1 MTNVPPTPSGLR
13 GAVDL
18 SSLVD
23 RAQRP
28 TQPGGAPAGAQGA
41 AATAPAAPQGGAPA
55 AGAGPE
61 GDLTVPSLVI
71 DITDQTFQDVLQL
84 SSVVPVIVDI
94 WAEWCGPC
102 KQLSPILEQLTA
114 EYDGRVV
121 LAKVDADT
129 NPQLVQAFQAQ
140 SIPTVAAVIG
150 GRPLGL
156 FVGALPEAQ
165 VRDVFEQVVAAA
177 EQNGVTGRVT
187 VDGAASAEPQ
197 GEPEPEPLPPHHQA
211 AYDAIERGDYAAA
224 VQEYKTAIAQDPNDQ
239 MAVAGLAQVSL
250 LDRLNGRT
258 ADELRSAAAAA
269 PQDVEAQM
277 AVADLDVSGG
287 HVEDAFG
294 RLLDL
299 VPTVFGAEREALR
312 VRLVEYFELIG
323 VDDPRVVAARRRLAS
338 ALY

>member
-1 MTNVPPTPSGLR
+1 MSNIPPTPSGLR

-28 TQPGGAPAGAQGA
+28 PQPPAGAPAQAGSPTGA
-41 AATAPAAPQGGAPA
+41 AAPGTE
-55 AGAGPE
+55 AG
-61 GDLTVPSLVI
+61 GDLTVPSLVL
-71 DITDQTFQDVLQL
+71 DVTDDTFQDVLEL

-114 EYDGRVV
+114 EYGGRVL

-140 SIPTVAAVIG
+140 SIPTVAALIG

-165 VRDVFEQVVAAA
+165 VRDVYEQVLQAA
-177 EQNGVTGRVT
+177 EQNGVSGRVT
-187 VDGAASAEPQ
+187 VDGAAAPEDTAEQ
-197 GEPEPEPLPPHHQA
+197 GEPEPEALPPHHQA
-211 AYDAIERGDYAAA
+211 AYDAIEQGDYATAIT
-224 VQEYKTAIAQDPNDQ
+224 EYKTAILQDPHDQ

-250 LDRLNGRT
+250 LDRLNGHT
-258 ADELRSAAAAA
+258 ADDIRAAAGAG
-269 PQDVEAQM
+269 PKDVQAQL
-277 AVADLDVSGG
+277 AVADLDISGG

-299 VPTVFGAEREALR
+299 VPTVFGEDREALR

-323 VDDPRVVAARRRLAS
+323 TDDPRVVAARRRLAS